1 MSCRNTP
8 RPQAVQRAQPPSSP
22 FSKTGPVKHRRSS
35 MDDIPDTI
43 SEAVEI
49 VDTGNTDT
57 HGRNPDHS
65 GANDHSEKRNESG
78 NDNKQHANIQQ
89 SNRQQLNM
97 EQHTGENIET
107 NSESRANGEA
117 NESGLL
123 NLSSLKPQSLPPLS
137 LSSGGSILSAVTG
150 NCSPVIGSGI
160 LKQALQPSIHI
171 DDPPHKGNPL
181 TINFLVM
188 ITFHW
193 TKR

>member
-1 MSCRNTP
+1 
-8 RPQAVQRAQPPSSP
+8 
-22 FSKTGPVKHRRSS
+22 

-49 VDTGNTDT
+49 VDTGNTD
-57 HGRNPDHS
+57 PDHS
-65 GANDHSEKRNESG
+65 RADDHFEKRNESR
-78 NDNKQHANIQQ
+78 NDNKQQANTQQ
-89 SNRQQLNM
+89 ANM
-97 EQHTGENIET
+97 KQHTGENIET

-171 DDPPHKGNPL
+171 DDPPHKGDSL

-188 ITFHW
+188 VMFRFTM
-193 TKR
+193 KRKQIMSSL